1 MMHSRIAGIEQ
12 RRVRSGA
19 PRRGDA
25 FTLVELL
32 VSMTVL
38 AVLLLLVTSV
48 VGSVQ
53 SAWQQAH
60 SKVSEFREARRAFD
74 RMVNAI
80 SQASLNNYLVY
91 RYQNSADPL
100 TPPSKTQNA
109 QPSGYAR
116 FSELQFVCGRSS
128 STNNPHLT
136 GLAQDISPGHA
147 IFFQAPMGTT
157 SEYRLPTSLNGC
169 GFFVQFGTDATYR
182 PDFLTNIGQE
192 EVYRYR
198 LYEYR
203 SPTERNRAYD
213 SNSNAAGRR
222 WYEDFA
228 QWSKP
233 IANNVV
239 LLVLSPRRS
248 EADNSGTGVAT
259 DIAPNY
265 SYDTKPATG
274 MTNATQAAS
283 DYQLPPMM
291 GVTFV
296 VIDEAS
302 AENLSIDNG
311 NTPPLTDVVANASLF
326 TQANRYNEDLDSV
339 IQGLV
344 DRKINFRVFT
354 ATIPIR
360 ASKWGQGT

>member
-1 MMHSRIAGIEQ
+1 MHISLACRGRDGGSKPSRHG
-12 RRVRSGA
+12 GA
-19 PRRGDA
+19 A

-38 AVLLLLVTSV
+38 TVLLLLVTSV

-53 SAWQQAH
+53 GAWHQAH

-91 RYQNSADPL
+91 RYPNNDDPL
-100 TPPSKTQNA
+100 TPPSKTQTA

-116 FSELQFVCGRSS
+116 YSELQFICGRSS
-128 STNNPHLT
+128 SATDPPMT
-136 GLAQDISPGHA
+136 GLPPDISPGHA

-169 GFFVQFGTDATYR
+169 GFFVQFGSDRDYR
-182 PDFLTNIGQE
+182 PDFLNNIGQA

-203 SPTERNRAYD
+203 APTENNRAYD
-213 SNSNAAGRR
+213 PDSNASGRR

-248 EADNSGTGVAT
+248 QADKDGLSPVT
-259 DIAPNY
+259 DIAPFYTYNTRPKDPM
-265 SYDTKPATG
+265 STTVQDP
-274 MTNATQAAS
+274 S
-283 DYQLPPMM
+283 EYQLPPMVA
-291 GVTFV
+291 VTFV
-296 VIDEAS
+296 VVDEAS
-302 AENLSIDNG
+302 ATNMSIDNG
-311 NTPPLTDVVANASLF
+311 TSPPLRDVLNTGLF
-326 TQANRYNEDLDSV
+326 QRAETYHTDLDLV
-339 IQGLV
+339 VKGLV
-344 DRKINFRVFT
+344 DKKINFRVFT
-354 ATIPIR
+354 ATVPIR

>member
-1 MMHSRIAGIEQ
+1 MHTSLACMKGKSSSKSG
-12 RRVRSGA
+12 RSHGS
-19 PRRGDA
+19 A

-38 AVLLLLVTSV
+38 TVLLLLVTSV

-53 SAWQQAH
+53 GAWKQAH

-91 RYQNSADPL
+91 RYANTNDPM
-100 TPPSKTQNA
+100 TPPSKSRTA
-109 QPSGYAR
+109 QPAGYAR
-116 FSELQFVCGRSS
+116 YSELQFVCGRSS
-128 STNNPHLT
+128 SASDPPMT
-136 GLAQDISPGHA
+136 GLSPEISPGHA

-169 GFFVQFGTDATYR
+169 GFFVQFGSDRDYR
-182 PDFLTNIGQE
+182 PDFLNSIGQAE
-192 EVYRYR
+192 IFRYR

-203 SPTERNRAYD
+203 SPTENNRAYD
-213 SNSNAAGRR
+213 PDSNVTGRR

-248 EADNSGTGVAT
+248 EADADGQGSPT
-259 DIAPNY
+259 DIAPLYTYNTRPKDPM
-265 SYDTKPATG
+265 SG
-274 MTNATQAAS
+274 SEQAAT
-283 DYQLPPMM
+283 DYQLPPMI

-302 AENLSIDNG
+302 ATNLSIDNG
-311 NTPPLTDVVANASLF
+311 SSPPLRDVITSGMFQQAAS
-326 TQANRYNEDLDSV
+326 YNSDLDQV
-339 IQGLV
+339 IKELV
-344 DRKINFRVFT
+344 ARKINFRVFT
-354 ATIPIR
+354 ATVPIR

>member
-1 MMHSRIAGIEQ
+1 
-12 RRVRSGA
+12 
-19 PRRGDA
+19 
-25 FTLVELL
+25 
-32 VSMTVL
+32 MTVL

-53 SAWQQAH
+53 SAWKQAH

-91 RYQNSADPL
+91 RYPNNTDPL

-109 QPSGYAR
+109 QPNGYAR

-128 STNNPHLT
+128 STGNPYLT
-136 GLAQDISPGHA
+136 GLPQNLSPGHA

-169 GFFVQFGTDATYR
+169 GFFVQFGTDSTYR
-182 PDFLTNIGQE
+182 PDFLTTIGQQ

-203 SPTERNRAYD
+203 SPTEKNRAYD
-213 SNSNAAGRR
+213 PLSNTEGKR

-228 QWSKP
+228 QWSRP
-233 IANNVV
+233 IANNVI
-239 LLVLSPRRS
+239 LLVISPRRS
-248 EADNSGTGVAT
+248 EADSSGNGVPT

-265 SYDTKPATG
+265 SYNTKPATAMG
-274 MTNATQAAS
+274 NTAQAAS
-283 DYQLPPMM
+283 DYQLPPMI

-296 VIDEAS
+296 VVDEAS

-311 NTPPLTDVVANASLF
+311 DTPPLDDVVGTSSLF
-326 TQANRYNEDLDSV
+326 GQASRYNEDLDAV

-344 DRKINFRVFT
+344 SRKINFRVFT

>member
-1 MMHSRIAGIEQ
+1 MNLPKSA
-12 RRVRSGA
+12 RRVA
-19 PRRGDA
+19 AA

-32 VSMTVL
+32 VSMAVL
-38 AVLLLLVTSV
+38 IVLLLLVTSV

-53 SAWQQAH
+53 TAWKQAH

-74 RMVNAI
+74 RMVNAV

-91 RYQNSADPL
+91 RYANNADPL
-100 TPPSKTQNA
+100 TPPSKALKA

-128 STNNPHLT
+128 STGDPTLT
-136 GLAQDISPGHA
+136 GLSEDVSPGHA
-147 IFFQAPMGTT
+147 VFFQAPMGTT
-157 SEYRLPTSLNGC
+157 SDYRLPTSLNGC
-169 GFFVQFGTDATYR
+169 GFFVQFGSDVAYR
-182 PDFLTNIGQE
+182 PDFLTSLNQD

-213 SNSNAAGRR
+213 KDSNAAGRR

-228 QWSKP
+228 QWSRP
-233 IANNVV
+233 IANNVI
-239 LLVLSPRRS
+239 LLVISPRRS
-248 EADNSGTGVAT
+248 EADNSGTGLPT

-265 SYDTKPATG
+265 TYNTKPSAG
-274 MTNATQAAS
+274 VANAQQAAS
-283 DYQLPPMM
+283 DYQLPPMI
-291 GVTFV
+291 GITFIA
-296 VIDEAS
+296 IDEAS
-302 AENLSIDNG
+302 ADNLSYLHG
-311 NTPPLTDVVANASLF
+311 SVAPLADVVGGSTLF
-326 TQANRYNEDLDSV
+326 TQADRYNQDLDTV
-339 IQGLV
+339 VDALV
-344 DRKINFRVFT
+344 QRKVNFRVFT

>member
-1 MMHSRIAGIEQ
+1 
-12 RRVRSGA
+12 
-19 PRRGDA
+19 
-25 FTLVELL
+25 
-32 VSMTVL
+32 MTVL

-53 SAWQQAH
+53 SAWKQAH

-91 RYQNSADPL
+91 RYANNADPL

-128 STNNPHLT
+128 SRANPNMT
-136 GLAQDISPGHA
+136 GLAEDLSPGHA
-147 IFFQAPMGTT
+147 IFFQAPMGST

-169 GFFVQFGTDATYR
+169 GFFVQFGSDATVR
-182 PDFLTNIGQE
+182 PDFLTTIGQQ
-192 EVYRYR
+192 EVFRYR

-213 SNSNAAGRR
+213 TESNSEGRR

-228 QWSKP
+228 QWSRP

-248 EADNSGTGVAT
+248 ESDNSGEGDPT
-259 DIAPNY
+259 DIAPAY
-265 SYDTKPATG
+265 TYDTKPATG
-274 MTNATQAAS
+274 MTNAAQAAS

-296 VIDEAS
+296 VVDEAS

-311 NTPPLTDVVANASLF
+311 NAPPLTDVVGRSSLF
-326 TQANRYNEDLDSV
+326 TQASRYNEDLDSV

-344 DRKINFRVFT
+344 ERKINFRVFT